1 MRVKEILDKHAQ
13 KRMVESIA
21 KAEKNTSG
29 EIRIHIESV
38 CKGDPCE
45 RAAHVF
51 NKLGMCNTNLHNGVL
66 IYVAYQSRSLSIIG
80 DSGINEKVGADFW
93 NDVRDCMVSCF
104 ANGEFEKGLTD
115 AVGMVGEKLKTF
127 FPYSKNDVNELSD
140 EISFGE

>member
-66 IYVAYQSRSLSIIG
+66 IYVAYQH
-80 DSGINEKVGADFW
+80 NA
-93 NDVRDCMVSCF
+93 
-104 ANGEFEKGLTD
+104 
-115 AVGMVGEKLKTF
+115 
-127 FPYSKNDVNELSD
+127 
-140 EISFGE
+140 ISSWQKIYQCLLMLWIWR